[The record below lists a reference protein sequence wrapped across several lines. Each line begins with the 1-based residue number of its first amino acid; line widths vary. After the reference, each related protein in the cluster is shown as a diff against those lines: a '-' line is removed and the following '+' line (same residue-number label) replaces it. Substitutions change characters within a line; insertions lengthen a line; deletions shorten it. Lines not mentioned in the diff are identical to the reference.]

1 MRTVPLFATLFLLSS
16 TEANVSNPITTAPD
30 IDDSGI
36 CVVEFNASF
45 NSANSTPWI
54 ENISDCNHSRIDIS
68 ANPNLQSKYK
78 IVVVPTII
86 VFNEGEEEV
95 RFQANIMMQIDAT
108 EEEVQEAVDEIL
120 LGDF

>member
-16 TEANVSNPITTAPD
+16 TEANVSNLTTTAPD

-45 NSANSTPWI
+45 NSQNSTPWI
-54 ENISDCNHSRIDIS
+54 ENISDCNHRRIDIS
-68 ANPNLQSKYK
+68 TNPNLQSKYK

-108 EEEVQEAVDEIL
+108 EEEVQEAVDEIV